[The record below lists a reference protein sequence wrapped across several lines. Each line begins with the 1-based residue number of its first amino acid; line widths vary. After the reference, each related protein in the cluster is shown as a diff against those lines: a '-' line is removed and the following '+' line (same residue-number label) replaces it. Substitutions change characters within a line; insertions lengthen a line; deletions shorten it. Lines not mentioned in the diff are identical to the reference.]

1 MTNPSSKNLRVLVVD
16 DLAVMRLLV
25 RNNLRSM
32 GIEHVALAANGR
44 EALEMLRKW
53 RFDIVVTDWN
63 MPLMDGLEL
72 LKYIRASKTY
82 RYIPVVLITAEG
94 ERAQVR
100 HAIEAGVTEFLIK
113 PFSFGAFQRKIQ
125 RVIDRLGTPSAGTRP
140 DQTPQPTAMP
150 QSFEAEPDSDA
161 ATAPAVASAKPDVMD
176 AVATIL
182 AVDDMPDTIHLITG
196 ILKDDYRV
204 KGAKNGEQALRIA
217 RSDDPP
223 HLILLDIMM
232 PDMDGI
238 EVCRRLKA
246 DARTRDIPII
256 FLTAKIDA
264 QDVIAGL
271 DLGAVDYVTKPTN
284 PAVLKARIRTHLR
297 LSRRRNELREQ
308 RAMALENARLRE
320 EIERMTRHDIKNPLN
335 ALLALAQDLATG
347 DNLLPAQRETLA
359 SMEESARFVLDLIDH
374 SQALYRMESGTY
386 PLEPVDL
393 DLSALLARVV
403 AETRAAFGSLPIHV
417 HQVAPDPVRVRG
429 EELLC
434 HTLFS
439 NLIRNAAEA
448 SPAGCEI
455 SIEIETDPD
464 SDGVSVHIYNDGAVP
479 EPIRATFFDKYVTH
493 GKTRGTGI
501 GTYSAK
507 LMTETQGGRIAMRTS
522 EEAGTQITVTLPA
535 AQPANGRVTDD

>member
-1 MTNPSSKNLRVLVVD
+1 VSEPSVALDKLLASKHLRVLVVD
-16 DLAVMRLLV
+16 DLSVMRLLV

-32 GIEHVALAANGR
+32 GIENVVLAANGR
-44 EALEMLRKW
+44 EALEMLQKW

-72 LKYIRASKTY
+72 LKHIRASKTY
-82 RYIPVVLITAEG
+82 RQVPVVLITAEG
-94 ERAQVR
+94 ERSQVR
-100 HAIEAGVTEFLIK
+100 HAIEAGVSEFLIK
-113 PFSFGAFQRKIQ
+113 PFSFGAFQSKIQ
-125 RVIDRLGTPSAGTRP
+125 RVIDRLGTPARIKPETPPRP
-140 DQTPQPTAMP
+140 APPLL
-150 QSFEAEPDSDA
+150 FEATPDRETPDVPVVQSA
-161 ATAPAVASAKPDVMD
+161 APDVMD

-204 KGAKNGEQALRIA
+204 KGVKSGEQALRLA

-246 DARTRDIPII
+246 DPHTREIPII

-271 DLGAVDYVTKPTN
+271 DLGAVDYVTKPTH

-297 LSRRRNELREQ
+297 LSRQHNELREQ

-335 ALLALAQDLATG
+335 ALLALAQNLAG
-347 DNLLPAQRETLA
+347 SDNLLPAQRETLA
-359 SMEESARFVLDLIDH
+359 GMEESARYVLDLIDH
-374 SQALYRMESGTY
+374 SQALYHMESGTY
-386 PLEPVDL
+386 PLQPVDL
-393 DLSALLARVV
+393 DLSALLDRVV
-403 AETRAAFGSLPIHV
+403 AETQAAFGSLPIHV
-417 HQVAPDPVRVRG
+417 HQVLPVPIRVRG

-448 SPAGCEI
+448 SPAGHEI
-455 SIEIETDPD
+455 SVEIETEPEW
-464 SDGVSVHIYNDGAVP
+464 VSVHIYNDGAVP
-479 EPIRATFFDKYVTH
+479 EPIRDTFFEKYVTH

-501 GTYSAK
+501 GTYSAR
-507 LMTETQGGRIAMRTS
+507 LMTETQGGRIAMQTS
-522 EEAGTQITVTLPA
+522 EEAGTQVSVTLPA
-535 AQPANGRVTDD
+535 AR

>member
-1 MTNPSSKNLRVLVVD
+1 MDRPLVGKTLRILVVD

-44 EALEMLRKW
+44 EALDMLQKW

-72 LKYIRASKTY
+72 LKHIRASKAY
-82 RYIPVVLITAEG
+82 RHVPVVLITAEG
-94 ERAQVR
+94 ERSQVR
-100 HAIEAGVTEFLIK
+100 NAIEAGVTEFLIK
-113 PFSFGAFQRKIQ
+113 PFSFGAFQRKIR
-125 RVIDRLGTPSAGTRP
+125 RVIDRLGTPPAGNRSAGAAP
-140 DQTPQPTAMP
+140 PPVAP
-150 QSFEAEPDSDA
+150 PSFEAEPDA
-161 ATAPAVASAKPDVMD
+161 ETATAPEAVSGEPDVMD

-182 AVDDMPDTIHLITG
+182 VVDDMPDTIHLITG

-204 KGAKNGEQALRIA
+204 KGVKSGEQALRIA

-238 EVCRRLKA
+238 EVFRRLKA

-297 LSRRRNELREQ
+297 LSRQRNELREQ

-347 DNLLPAQRETLA
+347 DNLLPAQRETVEA
-359 SMEESARFVLDLIDH
+359 MQESARFVLDLIDH

-386 PLEPVDL
+386 QLEPVDL

-417 HQVAPDPVRVRG
+417 HQAAPVPLRVRG

-448 SPAGCEI
+448 SPVGSEV
-455 SIEIETDPD
+455 SIEIETE

-479 EPIRATFFDKYVTH
+479 EPIRDTFFDKYVTH

-501 GTYSAK
+501 GTYSAR
-507 LMTETQGGRIAMRTS
+507 LMTETQGGRIAMHTS
-522 EEAGTQITVTLPA
+522 DEAGTQITVTLPA
-535 AQPANGRVTDD
+535 AQPANG

>member
-1 MTNPSSKNLRVLVVD
+1 MTNPSSKNRRVLVVD

-44 EALEMLRKW
+44 EALEMLQKW

-82 RYIPVVLITAEG
+82 RHIPVVLITAEG

-140 DQTPQPTAMP
+140 DQTPQLTAMP

-161 ATAPAVASAKPDVMD
+161 ATAPAVSSAKPDVMD

-284 PAVLKARIRTHLR
+284 PSVLKARIRTHLR
-297 LSRRRNELREQ
+297 LGRQRNELLEQ

-359 SMEESARFVLDLIDH
+359 SMEESARYVLDLIDH
-374 SQALYRMESGTY
+374 SQALYHMESGTY

-403 AETRAAFGSLPIHV
+403 AETRAAFGALNIHV
-417 HQVAPDPVRVRG
+417 HQVAPVPVRVRG

-448 SPAGCEI
+448 SPAGYEI
-455 SIEIETDPD
+455 SIEIETDP
-464 SDGVSVHIYNDGAVP
+464 DGVSVHIYNDGAVP
-479 EPIRATFFDKYVTH
+479 EPIRDTFFDKYVTH